1 MENINLIPYISEAFV
16 SKKFGYT
23 ESKIETAD
31 GVKKQ
36 LILEGEFQEAEKPNK
51 NKRVYSLS
59 LLTRETNKLRNFIEE
74 RNGLP
79 MGMDHPLPGETEK
92 DLILTQRK
100 GLENSCA
107 LCIIL
112 EMNGRVV
119 YGKSRVLEGD
129 YGTGDKLATL
139 VKHGFKPA
147 VSSRGLGG
155 KPVYNPMDSFV
166 YVPEDYN
173 MITYDYVTD
182 PSTHNAI
189 LNKYME
195 EEYFNFQQQN
205 KYHRKL
211 WDVMIELRDNKLK
224 K

>member
-1 MENINLIPYISEAFV
+1 MNKLMPYISEAFV

-31 GVKKQ
+31 GIKSQ
-36 LILEGEFQEAEKPNK
+36 IILEGEFQTAEKPNK
-51 NKRVYSLS
+51 NKRIYPLS
-59 LLTRETNKLRNFIEE
+59 LLQRETEKLREFIEE

-107 LCIIL
+107 LCTVL
-112 EMNGRVV
+112 EMNGKTV
-119 YGKSRVLEGD
+119 YGKSSVLEGD
-129 YGTGDKLATL
+129 YGTGDKLAAL
-139 VKHGFKPA
+139 VRKGFKPA

-155 KPVYNPMDSFV
+155 KPVYNPSDGFI

-189 LNKYME
+189 LNRYVE
-195 EEYFNFQQQN
+195 EEYKFASYITNTN
-205 KYHRKL
+205 KTL
-211 WDVMIELRDNKLK
+211 WNVMIDLNKK
-224 K
+224 YTNV